1 MLYIEKGGKEIESW
15 RKELE
20 SQSLEAVGALLRE

>member
-1 MLYIEKGGKEIESW
+1 MEKGRKEIESW